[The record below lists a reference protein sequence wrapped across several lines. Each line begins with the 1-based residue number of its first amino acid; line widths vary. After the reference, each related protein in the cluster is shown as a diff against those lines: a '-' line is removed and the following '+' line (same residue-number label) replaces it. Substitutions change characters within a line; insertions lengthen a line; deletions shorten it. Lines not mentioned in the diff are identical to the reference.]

1 MASTIERN
9 MVGCKGWRRA
19 NLAMACAEA
28 ARLDAE
34 NGLPLRGSA
43 KRMAQRLSL
52 APAALSNLL
61 HGVKNMGDE
70 TARAIESTLGMQPGS
85 LDEPPYSITFPDAQ
99 SCLAARETLLR
110 EGL

>member
-1 MASTIERN
+1 MASAIDKD
-9 MVGCKGWRRA
+9 MVGCKAWRRA
-19 NLAMACAEA
+19 NLAAICAEA
-28 ARLDAE
+28 SRLDAE
-34 NGLPLRGSA
+34 NGLPIRGSG

-70 TARAIESTLGMQPGS
+70 AARAIEAALAMRPGS
-85 LDEPPYSITFPDAQ
+85 LDEPPYSISFPDAQ
-99 SCLAARETLLR
+99 SVQAAREALLR